1 MFYYLRGYAFGA
13 PEDKRGDVLGYL
25 AADPNCVL
33 NAVKDRGYTG
43 IDAAFILDLLA
54 RQEEQEA
61 VNAGMTAPAADQR
74 RASAQAIEKEI
85 IRSVPA
91 LLANSDNAWL
101 TEEWWFYAT
110 IGEAYFGLGVDD
122 PTNYDHAIDW
132 FVVRPHAAGL
142 ERFVDATSSGALEIP
157 EWEYQN
163 SRAPA
168 CTARTAPEQ
177 ARSFRGRVRS
187 VPLPGKALEKF
198 LGKDNDGVRT
208 AFRGKFQLALS
219 GGGFRASLFHIGVLA
234 SLAEHD
240 VLRHVEV
247 LSCVSGGSIIG
258 AQYYLELRKLLQSKP
273 NDKIEADDYVTIV
286 RRLEDKF
293 LSGVQRNI
301 RMRVLAEWT
310 TNLRMIFWP
319 GYSRTLRV
327 GELYERELFRHVDNG
342 GFTGRPWMPDWL
354 ATRRGYT
361 RKRYLNNLRYVQ

>member
-1 MFYYLRGYAFGA
+1 M
-13 PEDKRGDVLGYL
+13 
-25 AADPNCVL
+25 
-33 NAVKDRGYTG
+33 
-43 IDAAFILDLLA
+43 
-54 RQEEQEA
+54 
-61 VNAGMTAPAADQR
+61 
-74 RASAQAIEKEI
+74 
-85 IRSVPA
+85 
-91 LLANSDNAWL
+91 
-101 TEEWWFYAT
+101 
-110 IGEAYFGLGVDD
+110 
-122 PTNYDHAIDW
+122 
-132 FVVRPHAAGL
+132 RPHAAGL

-157 EWEYQN
+157 EWEYE
-163 SRAPA
+163 S
-168 CTARTAPEQ
+168 TARQ
-177 ARSFRGRVRS
+177 LARLARLQSKRDLSEAEFEES
-187 VPLPGKALEKF
+187 AAGKALEKF

-208 AFRGKFQLALS
+208 AFRGKFGLALS

-310 TNLRMIFWP
+310 TNLKMIFWP

-342 GFTGRPWMPDWL
+342 GFTGRAVDAGL
-354 ATRRGYT
+354 ARHASRIHAQALSG
-361 RKRYLNNLRYVQ
+361 